1 MRPAPFRLL
10 LAAAIALLAVPRS
23 SGFPVTFGGMAC
35 DLPEGWKVVSST
47 EGSFAAA
54 SDGLVAGTGVF
65 QVSWFPAPTFVAAR
79 DMLENITKRLHADGD
94 VSEFV
99 FDGREV
105 ALAEVAFLA
114 GPSSVRGYLLCVDG
128 EQADVA
134 VLAYADDASYD
145 AQVDFLLSSMDSFRV
160 SAGLLNVPGPISQF
174 LFPYPGPAATERVP
188 FAGGSVPVRADPE
201 ELDAMQAL
209 IEREAR
215 ILVAYTRDPARD
227 EAWKRSYRMIYRDSY
242 PRLADTARDIGRLA
256 GGERSSPAERATAV
270 LSWLQGFSYARTGSL
285 SDLLSPLATVA
296 SRSGDCDARAL
307 ALVIILSH
315 LGTGG
320 VILVSSTYAH
330 AVAAVAVEAPGV
342 GFTLDGRRYLTAET
356 TKKAPLGWIAEE
368 QRDLAKWVVVRFD
381 E

>member
-1 MRPAPFRLL
+1 
-10 LAAAIALLAVPRS
+10 
-23 SGFPVTFGGMAC
+23 
-35 DLPEGWKVVSST
+35 VVSSAD
-47 EGSFAAA
+47 GSFAAA
-54 SDGLVAGTGVF
+54 SGGLVAGTGVF
-65 QVSWFPAPTFVAAR
+65 QASWFPAVAYVAAR
-79 DMLENITKRLHADGD
+79 DMVESIVGGLRAQGD

-99 FDGREV
+99 FDGREA

-114 GPSSVRGYLLCVDG
+114 GPNAVRGYLLCVDG
-128 EQADVA
+128 QQADVA
-134 VLAYADDASYD
+134 ILAYADDAGYD
-145 AQVDFLLSSMDSFRV
+145 AQVDFLLSSMDSFRI
-160 SAGLLNVPGPISQF
+160 SAAVQNAPGPISQF
-174 LFPYPGPAATERVP
+174 LFPYPGPVATERVP
-188 FAGGSVPVRADPE
+188 FAGGTVPVRSDAE

-242 PRLADTARDIGRLA
+242 PRLAETAREIGRLA
-256 GGERSSPAERATAV
+256 GGERATPAARATAV
-270 LSWLQGFSYARTGSL
+270 LSWLQGFGYARTGSL

-315 LGTGG
+315 LGTDG
-320 VILVSSTYAH
+320 VIMVSSVYAH
-330 AVAAVAVEAPGV
+330 AVAAVAVDAPGV
-342 GFTLDGRRYLTAET
+342 GFVLDGRRYLTAET
-356 TKKAPLGWIAEE
+356 TKKAPLGWIDEE